1 MADTKTNVDIP
12 EKNAVSSATTKKPDS
27 KASSVSKMA
36 GNKNAL
42 CHGVYS
48 EEITLPWESPADF
61 ENLLASFRDEWKPNG
76 CSEEQAVLQLT
87 HCTWIGWRAAK
98 MAHLC
103 FHRAP
108 FGMDLLKSE
117 KKMSWHD
124 ILQHEQELPK
134 ATAST
139 LSQIDELLR
148 SFSTMLDI
156 VRSRPYQTDTS
167 NGKKMQSE
175 LSRLGHELSGTIET
189 FKEMVPT
196 IRKLASLTVIQWT
209 MFDKAYQ
216 PEVIEQQVKV
226 MAAIDARIDKVLRR
240 LTALKEYK
248 RIAASQA
255 TPSQLTASPSVVPT
269 APTEETK

>member
-1 MADTKTNVDIP
+1 
-12 EKNAVSSATTKKPDS
+12 
-27 KASSVSKMA
+27 MA

-48 EEITLPWESPADF
+48 NEITLPWESPADF

-76 CSEEQAVLQLT
+76 CSEEQAVLELT

-98 MAHLC
+98 MAQLC
-103 FHRAP
+103 FHRDP
-108 FGMDLLKSE
+108 FGVGLLKSG
-117 KKMSWHD
+117 KTSWQD
-124 ILQHEQELPK
+124 ILQHEQEVPK
-134 ATAST
+134 ATEST
-139 LSQIDELLR
+139 LSQIDEMLR
-148 SFSTMLDI
+148 NFNAMLDI
-156 VRSRPYQTDTS
+156 VRRWPYQTDTS
-167 NGKKMQSE
+167 DGKKMQSE
-175 LSRLGHELSGTIET
+175 LSQLGHKVSGTIEVV
-189 FKEMVPT
+189 KEVVPT
-196 IRKLASLTVIQWT
+196 IRNLAALTVRQRT

-269 APTEETK
+269 APTEEAK